1 MPADWILIPLDLLL
15 VVAVARCGGWLAVR
29 AGQPRIAGE
38 LVALVAIGPTV
49 LGGQIDGV
57 VDGAVAAG
65 AVGDVFPAVA
75 VDVLTWIGG
84 LGLILYMLLVG
95 MTIDPAPMARRAAS
109 IAGLGAATLVATGA
123 LTVAAAIWLRS
134 HGGWRG
140 PSAGATTFALA
151 LGAALS
157 AHGLPVVAR
166 ILEERGLLRT
176 EVGGVVIAAGALVTT
191 VALVVSGVAIKGGD
205 AAAAARLVAI
215 LAAAAALLALVVAIT
230 RSRRVRLAPW
240 ATVVLAL
247 GCAVGAGV
255 AGKGLI
261 GSALV
266 GPLVI
271 GVLISSSGRS
281 ATVIDRRLGA
291 LVRGALLPIFLAVA
305 ALHTDL
311 RELRPEVLA
320 PVVVLLLSVTAVKL
334 ASGYLAA
341 RAGGFQAADARAIA
355 ALLQCGGIMTIAIS
369 LDALDAGVISTRTHA
384 ALTLIGLLT
393 TVITGPLLGWARRRP
408 RPLAAA
414 TVA

>member
-1 MPADWILIPLDLLL
+1 M
-15 VVAVARCGGWLAVR
+15 AVR

-38 LVALVAIGPTV
+38 LVGLVAIGPTV
-49 LGGQIDGV
+49 LGGQID
-57 VDGAVAAG
+57 
-65 AVGDVFPAVA
+65 
-75 VDVLTWIGG
+75 VLTWVGG

-109 IAGLGAATLVATGA
+109 IAGLGAAALVATGA
-123 LTVAAAIWLRS
+123 LTVAVAIWLQS
-134 HGGWRG
+134 HGGWKG
-140 PSAGATTFALA
+140 PAAGATTFALA
-151 LGAALS
+151 LGA
-157 AHGLPVVAR
+157 
-166 ILEERGLLRT
+166 
-176 EVGGVVIAAGALVTT
+176 
-191 VALVVSGVAIKGGD
+191 
-205 AAAAARLVAI
+205 
-215 LAAAAALLALVVAIT
+215 LLALVAAIT
-230 RSRRVRLAPW
+230 RSPRVRLAPR

-281 ATVIDRRLGA
+281 AAVIDRRLGT
-291 LVRGALLPIFLAVA
+291 LVRGALLPIFLAVT

-311 RELRPEVLA
+311 RELRPDVLA
-320 PVVVLLLSVTAVKL
+320 PVAVLLLAVTAVKL

-341 RAGGFQAADARAIA
+341 RAGGFAAADARAIG
-355 ALLQCGGIMTIAIS
+355 ALLQCGGITTIAIS
-369 LDALDAGVISTRTHA
+369 LDVLNAGVISTRTHA

-408 RPLAAA
+408 RPLAPA